1 MNNLRE
7 RTVAVSVEIVVFI
20 DFMAFFI
27 IKVPDVEEEDNL
39 MSRKVPVYYKLK
51 NIVVIF
57 LV

>member
-7 RTVAVSVEIVVFI
+7 RIVVVLVEIVVFI
-20 DFMAFFI
+20 DFMVFFI
-27 IKVPDVEEEDNL
+27 IKVFDVEEEDNL
-39 MSRKVPVYYKLK
+39 MSRKVLVYYKLK

>member
-1 MNNLRE
+1 M
-7 RTVAVSVEIVVFI
+7 AVSVEIVVFI